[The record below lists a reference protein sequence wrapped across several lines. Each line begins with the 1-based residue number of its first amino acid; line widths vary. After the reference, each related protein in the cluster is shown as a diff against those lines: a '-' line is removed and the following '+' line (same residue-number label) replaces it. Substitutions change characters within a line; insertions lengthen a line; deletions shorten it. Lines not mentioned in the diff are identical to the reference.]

1 MYFINSI
8 HKAGVSGQQQSVADE
23 QSLKLLNEEYSK
35 LLEAVHHGDLKAVES
50 TLTKYPALLNR
61 TDAQGNTPLHY
72 AVAQHDLE
80 LIEFLIQ
87 QGAEVTTKNQQGETA
102 GDWYKELLAGMC
114 TFKKLFDSTVML
126 QLVEKNNV
134 QIITDYLKSGAARSL
149 RFSRGSTLLHLAVEL
164 QRSTIVKV
172 ILSDL
177 TPEKIKRL
185 LVLKNSQG
193 VTPLDLKID
202 RLLELK
208 NSQGVMPLDRAPQ
221 NLEASATTVAQEIF
235 TILQGE
241 QRTTAPGES
250 VPMSQPL
257 PTEWPFLIDKTFNN
271 RVNKLSNKLKNPIL
285 VADFEQ
291 LNPLREVICQL
302 AYITCRQALARLSK
316 LKRQDPVEKNLLHNL
331 FGGWGENTQLEFQK
345 KLQAIVGYLA
355 NIIQQQ
361 QVNQMINFSNE
372 ISDESGWH
380 FRGKNII
387 YLNPTAK
394 KNNLVSLV
402 VTLIHEA
409 THMVNQS
416 YDFVTIANDVDS
428 KGYTVD
434 LSQAYQLASKG
445 ADEKLTPE
453 HGKLF
458 ELRQRLQEDV
468 SPDWQQQLNHW
479 MALNNADTQTLAILL
494 LATLPEKYAKFDRK
508 QQTLLI
514 KEQFLSEAY
523 LNKHPTPLPLTA
535 PSPPPPV
542 PEPPVMSA
550 HTSSDDQPGRS
561 GTETTTRRSFGKL
574 IKGLLNKPKEQ
585 QVASPCSSKHDPSYS
600 SLSTNDRTPSPPS
613 VAQEV
618 AAYRSSA
625 AQPGLPRTEPTNRSF
640 KIITNTIIPK
650 GSSD

>member
-8 HKAGVSGQQQSVADE
+8 HKASVSGQQQSVADE

-35 LLEAVHHGDLKAVES
+35 LLEAVHHGDKKAVES

-72 AVAQHDLE
+72 AVAQHNLG

-87 QGAEVTTKNQQGETA
+87 QGAVVTTQNQQGETA

-114 TFKKLFDSTVML
+114 TLEKLFDSTEML

-134 QIITDYLKSGAARSL
+134 QVITDYLKLEAARSL

-164 QRSTIVKV
+164 QKPAVVKV
-172 ILSDL
+172 ILEGI
-177 TPEKIKRL
+177 TPEKIDQL
-185 LVLKNSQG
+185 LKLKNSQG
-193 VTPLDLKID
+193 DTPLDLAEQK
-202 RLLELK
+202 LYPY
-208 NSQGVMPLDRAPQ
+208 VTP
-221 NLEASATTVAQEIF
+221 VAQEIF
-235 TILQGE
+235 AVLQ
-241 QRTTAPGES
+241 QPPTTTPGES

-257 PTEWPFLIDKTFNN
+257 PTAWQFLIDKTTFNS
-271 RVNKLSNKLKNPIL
+271 RVNKLSKKLKNPIV

-291 LNPLREVICQL
+291 LNPLREVICRL
-302 AYITCRQALARLSK
+302 AYTTCCQALPRLSK
-316 LKRQDPVEKNLLHNL
+316 LERQNSLEETWPYNL
-331 FGGWGENTQLEFQK
+331 FGCWGENTQLEFQK

-361 QVNQMINFSNE
+361 QVNQVIHFSNE
-372 ISDESGWH
+372 ISYDNGWH
-380 FRGKNII
+380 FYDKNTI

-416 YDFVTIANDVDS
+416 YDFVTMADSVDS

-434 LSQAYQLASKG
+434 LSQAYQLASTG
-445 ADEKLTPE
+445 ESEELTPE
-453 HGKLF
+453 RVKLF
-458 ELRQRLQEDV
+458 ELRQRLQEGDR
-468 SPDWQQQLNHW
+468 PGWRQRLHHW

-494 LATLPEKYAKFDRK
+494 LATLPEKYAKFDNK

-514 KEQFLSEAY
+514 KEKFLSEAY

-535 PSPPPPV
+535 PSPLPV
-542 PEPPVMSA
+542 PEPPVTNA
-550 HTSSDDQPGRS
+550 HPSSDDQLVLS
-561 GTETTTRRSFGKL
+561 HTATTTSGSVGKL
-574 IKGLLNKPKEQ
+574 FKSLFKKQPEEQ
-585 QVASPCSSKHDPSYS
+585 QVTSPQSPKPKRDASYD
-600 SLSTNDRTPSPPS
+600 SLSTNDRTPSPPPR
-613 VAQEV
+613 VTQAV
-618 AAYRSSA
+618 AAYKSSDDRS
-625 AQPGLPRTEPTNRSF
+625 GFLRTETTNRSI
-640 KIITNTIIPK
+640 KTVTNPIIPK